1 MFELPAACCSPL
13 PLPLCLT
20 PPMHSQVVGFVVLL
34 SGTSVYNE
42 IMRSCLPAAEPRR
55 RSRSHRSRATTDAEA
70 GLSAPLLGEGDF
82 GAGSAEEQQ
91 QQGKA
96 GDGGPGVRFAPMPPS
111 SRPIAAGRASDTHA
125 RYTMARCVLVVT
137 VGCRGRCAE
146 VCLARS

>member
-1 MFELPAACCSPL
+1 
-13 PLPLCLT
+13 
-20 PPMHSQVVGFVVLL
+20 MHSQVVGFVVLL